1 MLCIELG
8 ESALTIWAERWIK
21 KYMDY
26 LLNHW
31 GKSVWRKGLFYEA
44 FHLRG
49 TWSDGLPL
57 TAISTR
63 YSLRFSFH
71 RLTMYSLEITLTSL
85 SSQTNNI
92 SFNIIYF
99 LFSTPLSLVCDFAF
113 HSILWSLLK
122 QLLCLPFPL
131 FRVDVARESISRG
144 LIIVILHWVVVIFIK
159 SGKVVQ

>member
-8 ESALTIWAERWIK
+8 ESALTIWAKRWIK

-63 YSLRFSFH
+63 YLLLFFFFLH
-71 RLTMYSLEITLTSL
+71 WLTMYSLEITLTSR
-85 SSQTNNI
+85 SSETNNI

-99 LFSTPLSLVCDFAF
+99 LFSIPLSLVCDFAF

-122 QLLCLPFPL
+122 QLLCPPL

-144 LIIVILHWVVVIFIK
+144 LIIVILHWVMVIFIK